1 MNCFRFKKSKEFW
14 WYTIIKIISDVYTL
28 WQCYHKLRYI
38 QDSITDNTSDLG
50 WNFLFIYKY
59 KIPIIGPVPWI
70 LNFEWKF
77 KNVVK
82 NYLPL
87 IELDGDLPHCSSWRC
102 AGMTKFFIMFS
113 GLSIFFCMHMILFR
127 FQN

>member
-28 WQCYHKLRYI
+28 RQCYHKLEYI

-59 KIPIIGPVPWI
+59 EIPIIRPVPCI

-87 IELDGDLPHCSSWRC
+87 IKLDGDLPHCSSWRC
-102 AGMTKFFIMFS
+102 AGMTKFFIMFY